1 MHNRHLLVRLPRQK
15 NAPTSIAGAF
25 ILGLVETGESGTRPE
40 TRVGGVGMGIEGLL
54 LLPT

>member
-1 MHNRHLLVRLPRQK
+1 M
-15 NAPTSIAGAF
+15 
-25 ILGLVETGESGTRPE
+25 VETGQSGTRPE